1 MKRLLLLALF
11 AATAASAKAP
21 AERWLDP
28 ECFEVGRAPMRTSFI
43 AFPTAAEA
51 IPENDYTRSPF
62 YRTLNGEWSFLRVD
76 RPGAE
81 PEGFFRSGH
90 DDSSWGTMPVPGIW
104 ELNGCGDPVY
114 TNKPYPWHK
123 FFEVKPPL
131 IPHEQNYT
139 GLYRRTVTV
148 PADWKGRDIFIH
160 IGSATS
166 NVTLWVNGREAGYS
180 EDSKLEAEFDITR
193 YLTPGSDNL
202 IVMRVNRWCDGS
214 FLEDQDFWR
223 LSGIGRDCYLY
234 ARDKRRLADVRLT
247 PDLVDDYRNGTLR
260 AEIATTPGIGSVRL
274 TLRDAAGRTL
284 DARTLRP
291 RRNAAETTFE
301 VAAPKQ
307 WSAEAPNL
315 YTLTAE
321 ALAADGSVTEAA
333 AFRVGFRKVEIRG
346 GQLLVN
352 GKPILIKGV
361 NRHEMEPNTG
371 YYVTREEMVRDIREM
386 KRLNMNAVRTCH
398 YPDTPLWYDL
408 CDEYGLYVVDE
419 ANVESHGYHY
429 RDKSKNLA
437 GNPAFAAAHLDR
449 NRRMVLRDYNHPSI
463 IVWSTGNEAGN
474 GPNFERC
481 YDWIKAFDPS
491 RPVQYEQA
499 SYHGDYNTD
508 IVCPMYW
515 SYGQCEKYLAENPQ
529 KPLIQCEYAHAMGN
543 SMGGFRE
550 YWELIR
556 REPKYQGGFIWD
568 FVDQSLHK
576 KGRNGVTVY
585 GYGGDWNPYDPSDQ
599 NFCDNGLIGPDR
611 IPNPHMEEVR
621 YYYQSVWTS
630 WAGDA
635 GNTVEVLNENFF
647 RGLENYDLHWEVL
660 CDGTPLRRGVVDGLK
675 AAPQQRVR
683 IALPYNPATLPAAG
697 ELLLDVAYKLK
708 TAEGILP
715 AGHTAARAQLPIRE
729 YVFTAP
735 AAKSAAEGESLFV
748 ADNHKDFLIVAGNG
762 LRLDF
767 SRKTGFITRYEVRGL
782 DFLADGSTLRPNFWR
797 APTDNDFGAG
807 LQHKM
812 AVWKQPEMKLK
823 TLTHAE
829 ADGIVTV
836 KASYEMPGVQAT
848 LEIEYAVDNTGAV
861 TIAQSLHATPG
872 AEVPDMFRFGMR
884 FEMPEAFDRL
894 QYYGRGPGE
903 NYADRKSSAFVGL
916 YRQSVDEQF
925 HPYIRPQETGTK
937 SDLRWWHLAD
947 IGGRGLTVTSDAPFS
962 ASALH
967 YPQESLDEG
976 PAKRQGHSP
985 EVEKQKNV
993 SVCLD
998 KVQYGLACV
1007 NSWGALPLPEYR
1019 IPYADYTFRLKI
1031 APATRL

>member
-1 MKRLLLLALF
+1 MKKILLCWLA
-11 AATAASAKAP
+11 AATALTAGAQSNEWQDAGVNAVNRMPMHGSWFAYESPEAAQTGDKTLS
-21 AERWLDP
+21 ER
-28 ECFEVGRAPMRTSFI
+28 FV
-43 AFPTAAEA
+43 
-51 IPENDYTRSPF
+51 
-62 YRTLNGEWSFLRVD
+62 TLNGNWKFNWVRD
-76 RPGAE
+76 ADQRPTD
-81 PEGFFRSGH
+81 FFRVGYN
-90 DDSSWGTMPVPGIW
+90 DKGWNDMPVPGLW
-104 ELNGCGDPVY
+104 ELNGYGDPVY
-114 TNKPYPWHK
+114 LNVGYAWRGWFKND
-123 FFEVKPPL
+123 PPHV
-131 IPHEQNYT
+131 PVEQNHV
-139 GLYRRTVTV
+139 GSYRRTVDI
-148 PADWKGRDIFIH
+148 PAAWAGRQIVAHF
-160 IGSATS
+160 GSVTS
-166 NVTLWVNGREAGYS
+166 NIYLWVNGRYVGYS
-180 EDSKLEAEFDITR
+180 EDSKLEAEFD
-193 YLTPGSDNL
+193 LTPYVKPGRNL
-202 IVMRVNRWCDGS
+202 IAFQVFRWCDGTY
-214 FLEDQDFWR
+214 LEDQDFFR
-223 LSGIGRDCYLY
+223 LSGVGRDCYLY
-234 ARDKRRLADVRLT
+234 ARDKRQITDIQVDAAPSANYTAGTVAVKAFFPRQARGCSVELALT
-247 PDLVDDYRNGTLR
+247 DAQGRSVASQQLRVTKDEERCTLDAGKVALWSAETPVLYGLTATLR
-260 AEIATTPGIGSVRL
+260 APAGEVIEVIP
-274 TLRDAAGRTL
+274 LRI
-284 DARTLRP
+284 
-291 RRNAAETTFE
+291 
-301 VAAPKQ
+301 
-307 WSAEAPNL
+307 
-315 YTLTAE
+315 
-321 ALAADGSVTEAA
+321 
-333 AFRVGFRKVEIRG
+333 GFRDVKIEG

-352 GKPILIKGV
+352 GRPVLIKGA
-361 NRHEMEPNTG
+361 NRHEMDPDYG
-371 YYVTREEMVRDIREM
+371 YYVSEGRMLEDIRIM
-386 KRLNMNAVRTCH
+386 KENNINAVRTCH
-398 YPDTPLWYDL
+398 YPDDARWYSL
-408 CDEYGLYVVDE
+408 CDQYGLYVVAE
-419 ANVESHGYHY
+419 ANIESHGMGYGE
-429 RDKSKNLA
+429 KTLAKNPLYA
-437 GNPAFAAAHLDR
+437 KAHLER
-449 NRRMVLRDYNHPSI
+449 NERNVQRSINHPSVI
-463 IVWSTGNEAGN
+463 IWSLGNEAGD
-474 GPNFERC
+474 GPNFDAC
-481 YDWIKAFDPS
+481 YDWIKAYDPS
-491 RPVQYEQA
+491 RPIHHERAVY
-499 SYHGDYNTD
+499 SPGSRNTD
-508 IVCPMYW
+508 IICPMYW
-515 SYGQCEKYLAENPQ
+515 DYERCEKYLAENPA

-683 IALPYNPATLPAAG
+683 ITLPYDPATLP
-697 ELLLDVAYKLK
+697 
-708 TAEGILP
+708 
-715 AGHTAARAQLPIRE
+715 AARAQLPIRE

-836 KASYEMPGVQAT
+836 KAGYEMPGVQAT